1 MILNL
6 DNMTINIMM
15 SRHKCSEELPGP
27 LPDDE
32 TSMGAQNLRRMRHLA
47 KMRKDNIFVKEIIS
61 TSFHD
66 EEADVTMVSG
76 YDQFSVKVIIYQI
89 K

>member
-1 MILNL
+1 MA
-6 DNMTINIMM
+6 INIMM

-32 TSMGAQNLRRMRHLA
+32 TSMGAQNQRRMRHLEN
-47 KMRKDNIFVKEIIS
+47 MGKDNNYLKEIIT
-61 TSFHD
+61 TSCHD

-76 YDQFSVKVIIYQI
+76 YDQFSIKVTIYQI